1 MKKRTHF
8 LTEAA
13 LIAALYVVLTGVS
26 ALLGLSSGTIQVRL
40 GEVLTVLPF
49 LTPAAIPGVTVGCLL
64 ANILTGGLPWDIVF
78 GTLATLIGALGTYLL
93 RHTHFTLAPLPPI
106 LANVL
111 IVPWV
116 LAYVYGA
123 EGTIPFFMLTVG
135 AGELLCCGVMGLM
148 LYSLLDRY
156 RRPLTLEPN

>member
-106 LANVL
+106 LANALIIPLVL
-111 IVPWV
+111 QN
-116 LAYVYGA
+116 VYGVPDA
-123 EGTIPFFMLTVG
+123 YPFLLLTVG
-135 AGELLCCGVMGLM
+135 IGEILSAGVLGTVLLRALRG
-148 LYSLLDRY
+148 
-156 RRPLTLEPN
+156 RRFFSS